1 LASTAER
8 HQYRDPYAVA
18 QAKARKAAN
27 QSRQEILKKERTEA
41 VGHPIRGI
49 ATPLVQSFDSGTPS
63 EALDTSETKKKSKAN
78 DLGPA
83 NEYRN
88 DSDKHIKFL
97 ITKKDLSEAL
107 RRSKFLAGNEISSA
121 SKLLLDGKEQVE
133 ESTEQAEGRAIA
145 EEALRRIS
153 SISMGTSKDRLRAN
167 TQRCIDI
174 FGRHNTDE
182 QLPPRPQAPGHIE
195 GAGSLPKMER
205 AGPDTGSSE
214 VQIAILTAKIRSLAD
229 YLDNRARN
237 KDKMNKRNLRLLVHR
252 RAKLMRYMRRK
263 ERGGPRWQNLINSL
277 GLTEATWQGEISL

>member
-1 LASTAER
+1 
-8 HQYRDPYAVA
+8 VA

-27 QSRQEILKKERTEA
+27 QSRKELLKTERVEA
-41 VGHPIRGI
+41 AGHPVRGI
-49 ATPLVQSFDSGTPS
+49 ATPLVKSFDVGTPS
-63 EALDTSETKKKSKAN
+63 EALEPAETQRKNAAS

-83 NEYRN
+83 NQYNN
-88 DSDKHIKFL
+88 DSDNHLKFL
-97 ITKKDLSEAL
+97 ITKEDLSEAL
-107 RRSKFLAGNEISSA
+107 RRSEFLSEKEVSSKSA
-121 SKLLLDGKEQVE
+121 KVLDATEKEERERQMV
-133 ESTEQAEGRAIA
+133 EGRATA

-153 SISMGTSKDRLRAN
+153 SISIGTSKDRLRVN

-182 QLPPRPQAPGHIE
+182 QLPPRPQAPDQIA

-277 GLTEATWQGEISL
+277 GLTEATWQGEIVM

>member
-1 LASTAER
+1 ASSASER

-27 QSRQEILKKERTEA
+27 QSRQEILRKERSEA
-41 VGHPIRGI
+41 AGHPVRGI
-49 ATPLVQSFDSGTPS
+49 ATPLVKSFDFGTPLDAS
-63 EALDTSETKKKSKAN
+63 EALGAEQEDQPN
-78 DLGPA
+78 DLGPT

-88 DSDKHIKFL
+88 DSDEHLKFL
-97 ITKKDLSEAL
+97 ITKSDLSEGL
-107 RRSKFLAGNEISSA
+107 RRSEILAGEGNTSA
-121 SKLLLDGKEQVE
+121 SAKLLNSQELEEQENLRKEAKA
-133 ESTEQAEGRAIA
+133 TAA
-145 EEALRRIS
+145 EALRRIA

-174 FGRHNTDE
+174 FGRHNTDQ
-182 QLPPRPQAPGHIE
+182 QLPTRPQAPGQTL
-195 GAGSLPKMER
+195 ADGSLPKMER

-214 VQIAILTAKIRSLAD
+214 VQIAILTAKIRSLAF

-252 RAKLMRYMRRK
+252 RAKLMKYMRRK

-277 GLTEATWQGEISL
+277 GLTEATWKGEI

>member
-1 LASTAER
+1 
-8 HQYRDPYAVA
+8 V
-18 QAKARKAAN
+18 
-27 QSRQEILKKERTEA
+27 
-41 VGHPIRGI
+41 
-49 ATPLVQSFDSGTPS
+49 TPLVKSFDSGIPSEVLVPS
-63 EALDTSETKKKSKAN
+63 EAGQEDTKNE
-78 DLGPA
+78 LGPA
-83 NEYRN
+83 NDYSN
-88 DSDKHIKFL
+88 DSDKHLKFL
-97 ITKKDLSEAL
+97 ITKEDLSEGL
-107 RRSKFLAGNEISSA
+107 RRSEFLVGTELSRASA
-121 SKLLLDGKEQVE
+121 KILDERGQDAQIKQRE
-133 ESTEQAEGRAIA
+133 EGRATA

-153 SISMGTSKDRLRAN
+153 SIAMGTSKDRLRAN

-174 FGRHNTDE
+174 FGRHNTDQ
-182 QLPPRPQAPGHIE
+182 QLPPRPQAPGQIA

-277 GLTEATWQGEISL
+277 GLTEATWQGEIVM